1 MPDILGPLYEAVLAY
16 CLRTHGVAA
25 TVSPPRPSPTCRET
39 CPNAMECAALGH
51 APSIDVDPDVIGSTA
66 DNKFV
71 VGFVTHWRTTG
82 FEKKFWRTVEEIF
95 EYQTHRPGCVGV
107 SFVAEPVSQSDR
119 LRRALGAL
127 AGVDLDLPSVWN
139 DELQKAVDEFEA
151 LVKNGEIPTE
161 PVAALNYLDEH
172 CSARSAVG
180 RYLQAVNRLI
190 A

>member
-95 EYQTHRPGCVGV
+95 NI
-107 SFVAEPVSQSDR
+107 R
-119 LRRALGAL
+119 LTVRVAL
-127 AGVDLDLPSVWN
+127 ASALSPNRSL
-139 DELQKAVDEFEA
+139 KAIVF
-151 LVKNGEIPTE
+151 GE
-161 PVAALNYLDEH
+161 H
-172 CSARSAVG
+172 
-180 RYLQAVNRLI
+180 
-190 A
+190 